1 MRSLLQ
7 AMQSGLGAPA
17 RIWRRWRARREAA
30 VLRRRAIPDDLW
42 KRTLVRHPFLRRRS
56 AEDMAELRRLTS
68 LFLDR
73 KEFSTAAG
81 LRLSDMM
88 AVTVAAQAVLHV
100 LHLGLARYDG
110 FVGIVLHP
118 DAVRAPREQADED
131 GVVHA
136 WEEPLAGEAMQGG
149 PLMLS
154 WRDVRLG
161 GQRGS
166 GPAYNVVIH
175 EFAHVLDMED
185 GVADGVPVLPAELSS
200 AEWSQALQTAYLQ
213 LQQRLG
219 QEHEN
224 DNVAEV
230 EAAARR
236 ETGPAHSDGVL
247 DPYAATGP
255 DEFFAVASESFFVT
269 PRALQTQHPGLYD
282 VFRRFYRQDPAAEP
296 GADQPPRAAAVPAAE

>member
-1 MRSLLQ
+1 MDMRTLLQ
-7 AMQSGLGAPA
+7 ALQPWLGEPA
-17 RIWRRWRARREAA
+17 RAWRSWRARREAA

-56 AEDMAELRRLTS
+56 PEDMAELRRLTS

-88 AVTVAAQAVLHV
+88 AVTVAAQAVLPV

-110 FVGIVLHP
+110 FVGIVLHA

-161 GQRGS
+161 GHRGS

-185 GVADGVPVLPAELSS
+185 GLADGVPVLPAELSS
-200 AEWSQALQTAYLQ
+200 VEWAQALQTAYLQ
-213 LQQRLG
+213 FQQRLG
-219 QEHEN
+219 QEAGADTRSGE
-224 DNVAEV
+224 
-230 EAAARR
+230 
-236 ETGPAHSDGVL
+236 GPKHGAGAL

-255 DEFFAVASESFFVT
+255 EEFFAVASESFFVT
-269 PRALQTQHPGLYD
+269 PRALQAQHPGLYD
-282 VFRRFYRQDPAAEP
+282 VFRRFYRQDPATEP
-296 GADQPPRAAAVPAAE
+296 GADQPPASTWPAAG

>member
-1 MRSLLQ
+1 MTARSLLQ
-7 AMQSGLGAPA
+7 AVRHLLQWPERATQH
-17 RIWRRWRARREAA
+17 WRTWREAA

-42 KRTLVRHPFLRRRS
+42 KRTLVRHPFLRRHDPQ
-56 AEDMAELRRLTS
+56 DMDRLRRLTS

-73 KEFSTAAG
+73 KEFSTAGG
-81 LRLSDMM
+81 LRLTDMM
-88 AVTVAAQAVLHV
+88 AVTVAAQAVLPV

-118 DAVRAPREQADED
+118 DAVRAPRKQADED

-154 WRDVRLG
+154 WRDVRAG
-161 GQRGS
+161 GQRGP

-185 GVADGVPVLPAELSS
+185 GVADGVPKLPPDLPA
-200 AEWSQALQTAYLQ
+200 AEWSRALETAWTRFQASLDTAGASGSGSGLDA
-213 LQQRLG
+213 G
-219 QEHEN
+219 GA
-224 DNVAEV
+224 DPVGA
-230 EAAARR
+230 
-236 ETGPAHSDGVL
+236 L

-255 DEFFAVASESFFVT
+255 DEFFAVASEAFFVT
-269 PRALQTQHPGLYD
+269 PRALKAEHPGLYG
-282 VFRRFYRQDPAAEP
+282 VFQRFYKQDPASEP
-296 GADQPPRAAAVPAAE
+296 GAERPG